1 MNRHKSFAQCNYWAY
16 KKPPNRF
23 VNTLGSEAMLLLLPL
38 KLLALSFHSP
48 EYLKNHEGLIFDKN
62 NDNDYECT
70 NGVVVTLKSNYVF
83 YPFLFT

>member
-38 KLLALSFHSP
+38 KLLGINQRDQEF
-48 EYLKNHEGLIFDKN
+48 GRF
-62 NDNDYECT
+62 
-70 NGVVVTLKSNYVF
+70 
-83 YPFLFT
+83 